1 MRTKI
6 QKFGKTL
13 MGPLSIIVA
22 SGLLLGIVSILQ
34 NPSIF
39 GESIQNGGFLAAIIT
54 GVNSIVGMMFS
65 LLPILFAVSV
75 AIGLANE
82 DKEYAAFAVVIAFFI
97 FHITLNH
104 ILTIKGINA
113 ENMSVESLLKDGL
126 SKVKAFE
133 KANQYDVLFGI
144 FTYRMGIFGGILVG
158 LWTALIH
165 NKFHTQELPIAFSF
179 FAGNRFVPIM
189 TVITV
194 PFLAIVMYFIWPYFS
209 GLINA
214 IGKLISNAGIFGP
227 FIYGFSERL
236 LIPTGLHHI
245 LNQLIR
251 FTPIGGVA
259 EVGGKTY
266 TGALTIF
273 QAALAAP
280 NRDINVL
287 RYSTRFLTQGT
298 HPFMVFGLPGA
309 CLAMYKTSFLE
320 NRNKVKAL
328 LSAAA
333 LTSFFTGITEPIEFA
348 FIFISPILWIFHAFM
363 AGLSFFLMSLMKVA
377 VGNAGGGFIDL
388 AIFGIFQGTYTRW
401 FLIIPVGIIYFITY
415 YYVFKKVILKY
426 NLKTPGRDYVEEV
439 DIDENEN
446 KNANINY
453 DGVGQKIL
461 KAVGGKDNIKSIDNC
476 ISRLRLVLND
486 TGLVDDKVLKNE
498 TGAMGIIKIDG
509 ENIQIVYGTKV
520 EKMARELKRAVKES

>member
-1 MRTKI
+1 MRTSI

-34 NPSIF
+34 NPSLF
-39 GESIQNGGFLAAIIT
+39 GESIENGGLIASIIT

-75 AIGLANE
+75 AIGLAE
-82 DKEYAAFAVVIAFFI
+82 DDKEYSAFAVVIAFFI
-97 FHITLNH
+97 FHVTLNH
-104 ILTIKGINA
+104 ILSIEGVNQ
-113 ENMSVESLLKDGL
+113 ENMNVEYLLKNGFN
-126 SKVKAFE
+126 KVEAFE
-133 KANQYDVLFGI
+133 QANKYEMLFGI

-158 LWTALIH
+158 LWTSLIH

-189 TVITV
+189 IILTV
-194 PFLAIVMYFIWPYFS
+194 PFLSILMYFIWPYFS
-209 GLINA
+209 ELINA
-214 IGKLISNAGIFGP
+214 VGKLISNAGIFGT

-251 FTPIGGVA
+251 FTPIGGIA
-259 EVGGKTY
+259 EVAGETY

-273 QAALAAP
+273 QAALSAP
-280 NRDINVL
+280 TKDIDTL
-287 RYSTRFLTQGT
+287 RYSTRFLTQGY
-298 HPFMVFGLPGA
+298 HPFMLFGLPGA

-320 NRNKVKAL
+320 NKRKVKAL

-348 FIFISPILWIFHAFM
+348 FIFISPILWLFHAFM
-363 AGLSFFLMSLMKVA
+363 AGLSFLLMALMKVA
-377 VGNAGGGFIDL
+377 VGNAGGGFIDF

-401 FLIIPVGIIYFITY
+401 FLIIPVGIIYFILY
-415 YYVFKKVILKY
+415 YFVFKKVILKY
-426 NLKTPGRDYVEEV
+426 NLKTPGRNHIEDDIKEESKIVNNKV
-439 DIDENEN
+439 DEEYIG
-446 KNANINY
+446 K
-453 DGVGQKIL
+453 KIL
-461 KAVGGKDNIKSIDNC
+461 KAIGGKNNIKLIDNC
-476 ISRLRLVLND
+476 ISRLRLVLNNTND
-486 TGLVDDKVLKNE
+486 VDENALRND
-498 TGAMGIIKIDG
+498 TGAMGIIKIDD

-520 EKMARELKRAVKES
+520 EKMARELKKAVKEA